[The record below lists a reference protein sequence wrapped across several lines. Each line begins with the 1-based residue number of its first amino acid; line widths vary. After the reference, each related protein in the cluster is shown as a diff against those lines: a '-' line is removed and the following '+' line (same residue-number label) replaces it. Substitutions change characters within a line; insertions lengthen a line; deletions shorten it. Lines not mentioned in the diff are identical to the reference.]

1 MVRKVKLIIE
11 KHPDGYLGYPLG
23 LRDGVAVVGQGDTYE
38 QALADVTSAIKFAL
52 ESSSEAEI
60 FDAELP
66 VGEVFVA
73 EIEVPV
79 SAYTID
85 QPEQDPDPSE
95 SCSDQIF
102 HIATGLQTGRDF
114 PR

>member
-11 KHPDGYLGYPLG
+11 KHPDGYVGYPLG
-23 LRDGVAVVGQGDTYE
+23 LRDGVAVVGEGDTYE

-79 SAYTID
+79 RAQVS
-85 QPEQDPDPSE
+85 
-95 SCSDQIF
+95 
-102 HIATGLQTGRDF
+102 H
-114 PR
+114 